1 MYFLSVVSFLYPGV
15 RQLQNQ
21 ASPKESSFWGFP
33 LWVAQGVEST
43 VLQPETVTEVP
54 SACGLAVRPAAGRGL
69 SLGK

>member
-1 MYFLSVVSFLYPGV
+1 MDPGV

-33 LWVAQGVEST
+33 LWVAQGADGAGCEKYSSPARDSD
-43 VLQPETVTEVP
+43 L
-54 SACGLAVRPAAGRGL
+54 SALSLWPAVRPAAGRGL